1 MAMGAAVA
9 IVTTSHNKH
18 VSKPLEGKPAT
29 ISQKSIAAK
38 ANLVTR
44 SCFFLFFLSGC
55 QWRRGFTT
63 QNKQLFRGNGL

>member
-1 MAMGAAVA
+1 MAIGAAVA
-9 IVTTSHNKH
+9 IVTKSHNKH

-44 SCFFLFFLSGC
+44 GCFLFLSGC